1 MNYRKDKMQ
10 ILKHCE
16 TNEYIASKFRGY
28 GKYELVSLNKL
39 KENKIFFKEN
49 EKIKQLFSKS
59 YHIHFRGGD
68 IDIQLHEIITPFK
81 NQQKNKGTEKY
92 NTTQSNIAKQHK
104 TYDLK
109 SIDPKDLF
117 KPQNKPQPGQLLLV

>member
-1 MNYRKDKMQ
+1 MNYKKDKMH

-39 KENKIFFKEN
+39 KENKIYFKEN

-68 IDIQLHEIITPFK
+68 IDIQLHEIIIPFK
-81 NQQKNKGTEKY
+81 NQQKNKG
-92 NTTQSNIAKQHK
+92 QSHIAKQHK

-109 SIDPKDLF
+109 SINPKDIF
-117 KPQNKPQPGQLLLV
+117 KPQNKAQPGQLLLV